1 MDQKQW
7 HEQIQQVKRHQA
19 AEVERLLDQQRQV
32 IRELTDLMLKAEP
45 APDFKIS
52 TINCVPCDTYHL
64 AA

>member
-7 HEQIQQVKRHQA
+7 YEHIQQVKRQQA

-45 APDFKIS
+45 APDFKMS
-52 TINCVPCDTYHL
+52 TINCVSCDTYHL